1 MPFVRL
7 GETSDPAQA
16 IVEQDAL
23 DAGGLETH
31 VAEVDIVCVIPL
43 VLESVPCVL
52 TALQAKE
59 LGQLRGRTIARQGV
73 ATVSRESVA
82 VGF

>member
-1 MPFVRL
+1 MPRVRL

-23 DAGGLETH
+23 DAGVLETH

-43 VLESVPCVL
+43 VESVPG
-52 TALQAKE
+52 ALAALEAKE
-59 LGQLRGRTIARQGV
+59 LGELRGRSIACQGV
-73 ATVSRESVA
+73 ATVASESVA
-82 VGF
+82 AGF